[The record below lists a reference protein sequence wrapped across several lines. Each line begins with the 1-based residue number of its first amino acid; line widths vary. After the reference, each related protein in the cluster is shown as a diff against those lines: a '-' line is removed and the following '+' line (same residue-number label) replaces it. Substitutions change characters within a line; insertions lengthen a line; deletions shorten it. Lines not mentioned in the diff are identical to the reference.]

1 MGIHHRVRSG
11 PPRPAAASRQRYGD
25 GVAGRHV
32 PDPPEYK
39 WYRIPAE
46 LLHSDLEVVYVNF
59 AAFME
64 AHSHIFRGPREPA
77 ARVDD
82 RPLITAQWREQ
93 HPDEWQRLWDQQ
105 ARNECP
111 VCHE

>member
-1 MGIHHRVRSG
+1 MVMEWL
-11 PPRPAAASRQRYGD
+11 
-25 GVAGRHV
+25 VAMFPG

-39 WYRIPAE
+39 WYRVPAA

-64 AHSHIFRGPREPA
+64 THSHIFRGPREPA

-82 RPLITAQWREQ
+82 RPLITAQWRAER
-93 HPDEWQRLWDQQ
+93 PVEW
-105 ARNECP
+105 C
-111 VCHE
+111 